1 VDNTLDKFK
10 RRNIVMEIK
19 AQQVKALREKTGAG
33 MMDCKK
39 ALSECNGNMEEAMN
53 YLREKGIAKSAK
65 KESRIAAEG
74 LANIFID
81 GNKAV
86 ILEVNCETDFVSK
99 NENFIS
105 FIDELADVL
114 LKENPK
120 DMDAANEL
128 KLGSETVNEKLIAL
142 TAKIGEKLSFRRFE
156 VVEKKD
162 DEVFGSYL
170 HMGGKIA
177 SLVVLKGNKEDVAK
191 DVAMQDAAM
200 APVGVTR
207 EDIPEEMVNREKEVI
222 KEQIKNDEKNKGKS
236 DDIIDKMSVGRLNKF
251 FKEVCLVEQEFIKDS
266 SLTVEKYVKEND
278 SEIVKAVRYQV
289 GEGIEKKQED
299 FASEVMSQINNA

>member
-1 VDNTLDKFK
+1 
-10 RRNIVMEIK
+10 MIK
-19 AQQVKALREKTGAG
+19 TSDVKELREKTGAG

-39 ALSECNGNMEEAMN
+39 ALTEVDGDMEKAVDW
-53 YLREKGIAKSAK
+53 LREKGIAKAEK
-65 KESRIAAEG
+65 KASRIAAEG
-74 LANIFID
+74 LSQVKID

-114 LKENPK
+114 LENCPK

-128 KLGSETVNEKLIAL
+128 KIGDETVAEKVISL

-156 VVEKKD
+156 VVEKSD

-170 HMGGKIA
+170 HLGGKIG
-177 SLVVLKGNKEDVAK
+177 SLVVLKGNNEEVAK

-200 APVGVTR
+200 SPVGVTR
-207 EDIPEEMVNREKEVI
+207 EDIPEELVNREKEVI
-222 KEQIKNDEKNKGKS
+222 KEQIKNDEKNKNKP
-236 DDIIDKMSVGRLNKF
+236 DDIIEKMSVGRLNKF
-251 FKEVCLVEQEFIKDS
+251 YKEVCLTEQEFIKDS
-266 SLTVEKYVKEND
+266 SYTVDKYVKEND
-278 SEIVKAVRYQV
+278 SEIVKAIRYQV
-289 GEGIEKKQED
+289 GEGIEKKEED